1 LASRKAAVSQ
11 LADTPGV
18 GLPTPSS
25 RRNGSPLPRATFTR
39 PEGGPGVLRA
49 AEAEVLPALPICT
62 HVSRAWLMTG
72 TQAPGSWQLRAT
84 FSLGT

>member
-1 LASRKAAVSQ
+1 MLRAPESGEVPPFGGTF
-11 LADTPGV
+11 ADVIPHLTV
-18 GLPTPSS
+18 GDH
-25 RRNGSPLPRATFTR
+25 